1 MSMTITVGAAPPG
14 FCAIRIAA
22 PSRSLN
28 NSRLGSPV
36 RLSWTASWSMRSS
49 ADLSSVTSDS
59 EPITL
64 HHLAVGADHRPRL
77 QDVPEIMSVRA
88 AQSQIVIDAARALMQ
103 EPVERQ
109 RVAVAIERMQHVEPA
124 RGRPLERAAL
134 EPELAFNRLAAA
146 DLVGEHVPVEDRLA
160 RSGHGQRAALRVGA
174 AVHGPARAGEGE
186 LHHREADQ
194 HHDQH
199 QAADQTRR
207 REVVGQI
214 AERRRAR
221 RHHPDRQQIPGR
233 DQHHRAIG
241 AARGEAQDEQEAEA
255 GDGRDR
261 DSRNARRD
269 RRIVDRKPDDGRH
282 QRQPGQGEMGIAH
295 MPSAQIEIGEEEDD
309 ERRADRGLDA
319 RAPDSLRGVLEAEHL
334 PPEAEVDADIGEH
347 RPGERRG
354 GGKDHRSA
362 DHEDDGEEQRQ
373 KAGDADQDSLV
384 EGEAGRLVLERVRLP
399 QIELRQV
406 RRAQLGDVGHGR
418 SRIEGQA
425 EDIGFRIVLAFGR
438 RALARGDGGDSRR
451 AEIRPDDAGA
461 DKAEMRRDDQAG
473 QLLVGIVGQR
483 EHDPRRL
490 RPRLERADL
499 DPPDDA
505 VGAGRGRDLDA
516 IALGAVT
523 LDRPRQV
530 DRVGLDR
537 DPHRLHRRRR
547 CPKAGE
553 RGDQDDNAEQAP
565 PGARSAGGALRWPA
579 CALRSRPACGR

>member
-1 MSMTITVGAAPPG
+1 MA
-14 FCAIRIAA
+14 
-22 PSRSLN
+22 
-28 NSRLGSPV
+28 
-36 RLSWTASWSMRSS
+36 
-49 ADLSSVTSDS
+49 
-59 EPITL
+59 
-64 HHLAVGADHRPRL
+64 
-77 QDVPEIMSVRA
+77 VRA

-103 EPVERQ
+103 EPVERE
-109 RVAVAIERMQHVEPA
+109 RVAVAIEGMQHVEPA

-146 DLVGEHVPVEDRLA
+146 DIVGEHVPVEDPLA
-160 RSGHGQRAALRVGA
+160 RSGHGQRAALGLGA

-199 QAADQTRR
+199 QAADKTRR
-207 REVVGQI
+207 RKIVGQI

-221 RHHPDRQQIPGR
+221 SHHPDRKQIPGR
-233 DQHHRAIG
+233 DQHHRPIG
-241 AARGEAQDEQEAEA
+241 AARGEAQDQQEAEA

-261 DSRNARRD
+261 DSRDARRD
-269 RRIVDRKPDDGRH
+269 RRIVDREPDDGRH

-309 ERRADRGLDA
+309 QRRADRRLDA
-319 RAPDSLRGVLEAEHL
+319 RAPDSLRGVFEAEHL

-354 GGKDHRSA
+354 GGKDHRAA
-362 DHEDDGEEQRQ
+362 DHENDGEEQRQ

-399 QIELRQV
+399 QIKLRQV
-406 RRAQLGDVGHGR
+406 RRAQLGDVSHGR

-425 EDIGFRIVLAFGR
+425 KDIGFRVVLAFGR

-451 AEIRPDDAGA
+451 AEIRPDETGA
-461 DKAEMRRDDQAG
+461 DEAEMRGDDQAG
-473 QLLVGIVGQR
+473 QLLIGIVGQR
-483 EHDPRRL
+483 EYDPRRL
-490 RPRLERADL
+490 RPRLERADF

-505 VGAGRGRDLDA
+505 VGAGRGRHLDA
-516 IALGAVT
+516 IALGAIT
-523 LDRPRQV
+523 LDRPRQI

-537 DPHRLHRRRR
+537 DPA
-547 CPKAGE
+547 PTAPPT
-553 RGDQDDNAEQAP
+553 QAP
-565 PGARSAGGALRWPA
+565 QRPAREAIRTTTPNSPRQARAAPEARFVGRPARSAPGAPA
-579 CALRSRPACGR
+579 VVARLLSQDGSTSVADARRSR